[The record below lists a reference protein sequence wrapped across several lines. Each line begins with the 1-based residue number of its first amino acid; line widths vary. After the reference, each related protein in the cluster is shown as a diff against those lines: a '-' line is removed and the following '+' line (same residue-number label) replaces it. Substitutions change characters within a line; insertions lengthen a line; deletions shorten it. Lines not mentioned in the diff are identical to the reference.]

1 MVDSIMGI
9 HTVEGTGPSW
19 KNILVTLFMAS
30 AAVYFFFTRQ
40 QPTTSHTTT
49 LNDDERRKRRER
61 LAELAEQ
68 RAAAIRAQEAT
79 AVDEGKTSEELSNG
93 QPKKPKTEDE
103 RLDSASLDE
112 KETAPE
118 QNAANIDEDRNEEE

>member
-19 KNILVTLFMAS
+19 QNILVTLLMAS

-68 RAAAIRAQEAT
+68 RAAATRVQEAT
-79 AVDEGKTSEELSNG
+79 AVDESKTSEELTNG
-93 QPKKPKTEDE
+93 QPEEPKKEN
-103 RLDSASLDE
+103 E
-112 KETAPE
+112 KE
-118 QNAANIDEDRNEEE
+118 